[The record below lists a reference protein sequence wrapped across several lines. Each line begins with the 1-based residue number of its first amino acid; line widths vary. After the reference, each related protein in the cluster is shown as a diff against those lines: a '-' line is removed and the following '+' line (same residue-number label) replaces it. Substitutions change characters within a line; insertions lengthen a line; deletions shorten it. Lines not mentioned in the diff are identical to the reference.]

1 MTSTPLI
8 ILLAVTVPRQQA
20 VLLCQHRTNYY
31 CFTTIIWA
39 SSVLENAMLNFSPG
53 SEKTIS
59 QWDGDPNIHGLP
71 NNLAKLGTS

>member
-1 MTSTPLI
+1 M
-8 ILLAVTVPRQQA
+8 LLAVTAPRQQA
-20 VLLCQHRTNYY
+20 VLLCQPETNYY

-39 SSVLENAMLNFSPG
+39 SSVFENAMLNFPPG

-71 NNLAKLGTS
+71 NNSVKLGTS